1 MTKVNENLKALARQI
16 AQELNKKDGS
26 TADNRITA
34 KHWNVFAADKGGKS
48 IGKYIE
54 IPRAELSI
62 YTYLKR
68 NANSNKERE
77 DLGAKWLNQLAEITE
92 VEEKKS
98 PGTINKVPEVIV
110 TSNKK
115 AATNGIELTE
125 NIDMPDI
132 SSIELPVSATVAKPD
147 VSNMPTFNPTT
158 FAAALKA
165 DLNPKIDILIK
176 DEIKKRGLDEDKV
189 DIRYWEEKIQRV
201 STRFH
206 IPEEILVA
214 IISKETRFRKNL
226 SGSNGK
232 GAMQLT
238 GIAIRS
244 FFPGASGSW
253 FDLYKQMDS
262 KLLEDILYKKDM
274 FGKLI
279 MKNNKPVLKYNNWN
293 ELLTACGKDDELS
306 IKVGSLI
313 FEMKYVEAVA
323 TEKFG
328 RSTWANIPQ
337 AIEKLQSGEF
347 ELGENTNRRCISQA
361 IRNYNGNNARIRI
374 RGTVMAVKDDY
385 QRDVMDSLRN
395 HGFDFAEPIIRKS

>member
-1 MTKVNENLKALARQI
+1 MANVNGNLRALARQI

-34 KHWNVFAADKGGKS
+34 ENWNIFAADKGGKS
-48 IGKYIE
+48 VEEFIE

-68 NANSNKERE
+68 NANNNKERE
-77 DLGAKWLNQLAEITE
+77 DLGEKWLNNLMEVTE
-92 VEEKKS
+92 EPTVEMD
-98 PGTINKVPEVIV
+98 VPEVVV
-110 TSNKK
+110 TSNKRSVI
-115 AATNGIELTE
+115 NGIRLPQ
-125 NIDMPDI
+125 NLDRDF
-132 SSIELPVSATVAKPD
+132 SSIELPISTSVAKPA
-147 VSNMPTFNPTT
+147 VIEPTASRQLDIT
-158 FAAALKA
+158 AALRTEKSQ
-165 DLNPKIDILIK
+165 KIDDLIK
-176 DEIKKRGLDEDKV
+176 EEIRKRGLKEENI
-189 DIRYWEEKIQRV
+189 DIKYWEEKIQRV
-201 STRFH
+201 STRFN

-214 IISKETRFRKNL
+214 IISKETRFAKNV
-226 SGSNGK
+226 SCSNGK

-244 FFPGASGSW
+244 FFPGAQGSW
-253 FDLYKQMDS
+253 FDLYKQMDNN
-262 KLLEDILYKKDM
+262 LLEDILYKKDM
-274 FGKLI
+274 FGKVI
-279 MKNNKPVLKYNNWN
+279 MKDNKPVLKYNSWN

-323 TEKFG
+323 AEKFG

-347 ELGENTNRRCISQA
+347 ELSENTNRRCISQA
-361 IRNYNGNNARIRI
+361 VRNYNGNNARIRV